1 MRLRRPGWLVVEHG
15 WDQAS
20 AVGRLATAAGFGSVD
35 AVRDAVGHPR
45 VTRARW

>member
-1 MRLRRPGWLVVEHG
+1 VRLCRPGWLVVEHG

-20 AVGRLATAAGFGSVD
+20 AVGQLATAAGFGSVET
-35 AVRDAVGHPR
+35 VRDAAGHLR